1 MTKMKFK
8 VIVNGKEY
16 VVEVEE
22 IAGVPVATSIERISS
37 EAVTPVEK
45 EVKEV
50 TVPKAE
56 KREEK
61 VEVTPKETITKP
73 QVVEGAGEV
82 IRAPLPGKITKVLV
96 SEGQDV
102 KSGQTVLYIEAMKME
117 NEVVAPKSGKIAKI
131 YVKPGDSVNTDD
143 PLFAIA

>member
-1 MTKMKFK
+1 
-8 VIVNGKEY
+8 
-16 VVEVEE
+16 
-22 IAGVPVATSIERISS
+22 
-37 EAVTPVEK
+37 
-45 EVKEV
+45 
-50 TVPKAE
+50 
-56 KREEK
+56 
-61 VEVTPKETITKP
+61 
-73 QVVEGAGEV
+73 VVEGAGEV

-117 NEVVAPKSGKIAKI
+117 NEVVAPRSGRIAKI